1 MNRGRGK
8 GVCVIIPAYNEAKVI
23 GSVLDSLPRYV
34 VVRKNKVS
42 ITAVVVNDG
51 SVDST
56 YNVVARRNHVVIVD
70 HILNSGAGGATR
82 TGLRY
87 AKDNGYDYV
96 ITMDADGQHA
106 VDDVIKLARAIVKDE
121 ADFIIGSRLLKRQEG
136 MVWYRIIGNYGLNII
151 TFMLFGVLVTDSQS
165 GLKAINR
172 QALEKM
178 TFHSSSYAFCSEM
191 IWMAH
196 RSGLRLKELPI
207 KAIYSDYSLGKGQ
220 SNWNG
225 LPLVWEL
232 IKRRVIG
239 LING

>member
-1 MNRGRGK
+1 MSRGK
-8 GVCVIIPAYNEAKVI
+8 GICVIMPAYNEEKVI
-23 GSVLDSLPRYV
+23 GGVLDSLPRYI
-34 VVRKNKVS
+34 VVRKKQIP
-42 ITAVVVNDG
+42 ITLVVVNDG
-51 SVDST
+51 SADGT
-56 YNVVARRNHVVIVD
+56 YDVVCSRNHVVMVD

-87 AKDNGYDYV
+87 AKDHGYDYV
-96 ITMDADGQHA
+96 ITMDSDGQHA
-106 VDDVIKLARAIVKDE
+106 VEDMTKLARAIVEDE
-121 ADFIIGSRLLKRQEG
+121 ADFIIGSRLLNRQEG
-136 MVWYRIIGNYGLNII
+136 MVWYRVIGNYGLNII

-165 GLKAINR
+165 GLKAMNR
-172 QALEKM
+172 RALNKM

-207 KAIYSDYSLGKGQ
+207 KAIYSDYSLSKGQ

-232 IKRRVIG
+232 VKRRVIG